1 MAITY
6 TSTVYACA
14 VQGIW
19 VTVLLRCWVFMSAL
33 NGQWTNIMKFEDT
46 VLLLCFLSKNN
57 DYALPNKWIKIQVRS
72 TWVSRGDDYR
82 NNCSCKLTTMSRFV
96 AIQSFSSVCIFY
108 SHSVLCCVYIVCC
121 QILLEV
127 LRTLDS
133 QNLSHA
139 STNISCH
146 QQDMKDPERENRVK
160 WKSKLVQE

>member
-6 TSTVYACA
+6 KSTVYTCA
-14 VQGIW
+14 VQGVW

-33 NGQWTNIMKFEDT
+33 NGQRTNIMKFE
-46 VLLLCFLSKNN
+46 
-57 DYALPNKWIKIQVRS
+57 A
-72 TWVSRGDDYR
+72 SRGDDYR

-96 AIQSFSSVCIFY
+96 AIQSFSSVFCTVIQF
-108 SHSVLCCVYIVCC
+108 CVYIVCC

-146 QQDMKDPERENRVK
+146 QQDMKDPERDNTEWKERVK
-160 WKSKLVQE
+160 LCKSSIIDL